1 DFAIQYQGKN
11 SNRSTKKQN
20 GDGYALSVDYNING
34 FGIVGAYSKSDRTN
48 DQVADGN
55 GSNAELWSLAA
66 KYDANNVYAAVMY
79 GETRNMTPGSIDTG
93 VADQEGN
100 TIMRDQLINET
111 QNFEA
116 VVQYQFDFGLRPSLG
131 YVYSKGKD

>member
-1 DFAIQYQGKN
+1 MVTAMRCLQTIT
-11 SNRSTKKQN
+11 SW
-20 GDGYALSVDYNING
+20 

-93 VADQEGN
+93 VADQKA
-100 TIMRDQLINET
+100 IQ
-111 QNFEA
+111 
-116 VVQYQFDFGLRPSLG
+116 
-131 YVYSKGKD
+131 